1 MISVTPS
8 RPPTPDDPIG
18 VFDSGVGGLSVVRA
32 LVAQLPQEN
41 LLYVADAAHCPYG
54 ARAPEEIRHL
64 SEGISR
70 YLIAQ
75 GAKVVVVA
83 CNTASAAAL
92 RHLRETFP
100 QTPFVGMVPAVKP
113 AAQLTQSGVV
123 GVLATPITIGGAL
136 YEEVVEQY
144 GVGVRVISRA
154 CPGLVERVEEG
165 DLDGPATLELV
176 RDCVTP
182 LLRAGADTLV
192 LGCTHYPFLIPLL
205 RRLVGDGV
213 HILEPS
219 DAVARQTGR
228 VLGRL
233 GLLRRGGEAPRALYT
248 TSGEPRRLAVAVERL
263 LGQKADVRQL
273 LWRGDSLG
281 ER

>member
-1 MISVTPS
+1 MDAQAMPLRPSTPE
-8 RPPTPDDPIG
+8 DPIG

-32 LVAQLPQEN
+32 LVEQLPQEN

-54 ARAPEEIRHL
+54 ARTTEEIRRL

-70 YLIAQ
+70 YLIGQ
-75 GAKVVVVA
+75 GAKAVVVA

-113 AAQLTQSGVV
+113 AAQLTRSGVV

-144 GVGVRVISRA
+144 GAGVRVISRV

-165 DLDGPATLELV
+165 DLDGPATL
-176 RDCVTP
+176 D
-182 LLRAGADTLV
+182 LLRACVMPLLDAGADVLV
-192 LGCTHYPFLIPLL
+192 LGCTHYPFILPAL

-213 HILEPS
+213 RILEPS

-228 VLGRL
+228 VLARL
-233 GLLRRGGEAPRALYT
+233 GLLRQGVIAPQARYA
-248 TSGEPRRLAVAVERL
+248 TSGEPQRLAKAVEQL
-263 LGQKADVRQL
+263 LGQQPSVQRL
-273 LWRGDSLG
+273 IWRGNILG
-281 ER
+281 M